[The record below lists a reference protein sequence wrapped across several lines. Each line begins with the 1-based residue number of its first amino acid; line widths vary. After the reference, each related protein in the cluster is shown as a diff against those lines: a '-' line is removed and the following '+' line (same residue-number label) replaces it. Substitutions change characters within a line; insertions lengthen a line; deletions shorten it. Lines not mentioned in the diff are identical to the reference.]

1 MHVDGSGVDLKK
13 NRLKEMLKKGEV
25 TLGTWVTI
33 GHPDVAEI
41 LANLGFDWLVFDTEH
56 SPMSMETVQ
65 TMIQATSA
73 TQITPIVRV
82 AWNDLPLVKRALDIG
97 AYGVIVPM
105 VNSKEEALN
114 AVRACKYP
122 PVGIRGVGPRRP
134 SKFWTEFN
142 EYFAVAN
149 EEIMVVVQVETAE
162 AVDNLE
168 EILSVDGVDAFFIGP
183 SDLSVSMGLK
193 GDLSHPKL
201 LEMIERAL
209 ATGKKIGVPA
219 GIFVLSS
226 DWTKRHIDQGFQF
239 ISIGSDTGFLMRGS
253 NDALARAGKEVKGR
267 R

>member
-1 MHVDGSGVDLKK
+1 MFQNKVK
-13 NRLKEMLKKGEV
+13 RILKEGKVAIGAFL
-25 TLGTWVTI
+25 TI
-33 GHPDVAEI
+33 GSQDVAE
-41 LANLGFDWLVFDTEH
+41 LLSQRGFDWLVIDAEH
-56 SPMSMETVQ
+56 APISIETA
-65 TMIQATSA
+65 QALIRAIDANA
-73 TQITPIVRV
+73 TVPFVRV
-82 AWNDLPLVKRALDIG
+82 AWNDMVMIKRILDIG